1 MGEVTKKSELPLY
14 MELQNWFKSQT
25 TYRTKKEL
33 AEDIGIKEKDNEF
46 RKSIDKE
53 IYKELN
59 LRKKARVSVL

>member
-33 AEDIGIKEKDNEF
+33 AKDIEIKKKIMNLERVLIRRF
-46 RKSIDKE
+46 IKSLI
-53 IYKELN
+53 
-59 LRKKARVSVL
+59 

>member
-25 TYRTKKEL
+25 TYRTKKER